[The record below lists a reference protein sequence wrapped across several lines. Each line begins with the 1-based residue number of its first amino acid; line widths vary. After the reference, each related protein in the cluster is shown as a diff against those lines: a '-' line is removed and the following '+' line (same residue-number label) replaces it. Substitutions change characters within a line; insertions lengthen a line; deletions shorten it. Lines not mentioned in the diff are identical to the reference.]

1 MDQTDKQRLRQAKA
15 RKGDG
20 GVWVLEAQQ
29 AARILTF
36 LSMMGVN
43 SLLHLTLLGR
53 KRVRHCQ
60 TARCRGLL
68 VRWREMQCPGGLDV
82 KVTAPR
88 EGPGLSAHAR
98 SNAAW
103 ET

>member
-1 MDQTDKQRLRQAKA
+1 MGPDRQTEGDWVPSAGLRGVKA

-20 GVWVLEAQQ
+20 GIWVLEAQQ

-43 SLLHLTLLGR
+43 SPLHLTLLGL

-60 TARCRGLL
+60 TVGCKGLL
-68 VRWREMQCPGGLDV
+68 
-82 KVTAPR
+82 A
-88 EGPGLSAHAR
+88 
-98 SNAAW
+98 
-103 ET
+103 